1 MKRAAMMMVAAGI
14 ATLGSMT
21 AALAQTMPGTTEDV
35 GHPSTATPKPRL
47 PPSIPD
53 NADPTSPQVP
63 MQPGNLPPL
72 ATADALPSPAPPPMP
87 IVTPAPPYEG
97 ERRPY
102 PAWITKMGSAVMLGG
117 GFEDFTQSVPKSAT
131 SGGGS
136 WDLRLAA
143 GTRQFVGLE
152 AAYVGSA
159 RSANALGFTS
169 STTLVSNGLEGA
181 LRVNVPIA
189 AGATLI
195 EPFGF
200 VGLGWQHWHFSKTVA
215 TADIASSDDVMTLPY
230 GAGLMFAYGM
240 FMIDARVTLRETY
253 FNNMFQATN
262 SKLNTWG
269 AGGNIGV
276 EF

>member
-1 MKRAAMMMVAAGI
+1 
-14 ATLGSMT
+14 
-21 AALAQTMPGTTEDV
+21 
-35 GHPSTATPKPRL
+35 
-47 PPSIPD
+47 
-53 NADPTSPQVP
+53 
-63 MQPGNLPPL
+63 
-72 ATADALPSPAPPPMP
+72 MP
-87 IVTPAPPYEG
+87 IVTPARVPPYEG
-97 ERRPY
+97 EGGVY
-102 PAWITKMGSAVMLGG
+102 PAWISKMGSAIMLGG
-117 GFEDFTQSVPKSAT
+117 GFEDFTQGAVKSVT

-169 STTLVSNGLEGA
+169 STTLVSNGFEGT

-189 AGATLI
+189 AGAMLL

-215 TADIASSDDVMTLPY
+215 TADITNSDNIMTLPY
-230 GAGLMFAYGM
+230 GAGFMFGYGM
-240 FMIDARVTLRETY
+240 LMLDARVTLRETY
-253 FNNMFQATN
+253 FNDMFPATN

-269 AGGNIGV
+269 VGGNIGV